1 MEEDDTNILGVDPE
15 DLEDVEELLL
25 NDFDIE
31 DSSSE
36 EEEEGD
42 MEVIME

>member
-1 MEEDDTNILGVDPE
+1 MEEDDTNVFGVEPE

-31 DSSSE
+31 DSTSE
-36 EEEEGD
+36 EEESN
-42 MEVIME
+42 MEIIVE

>member
-1 MEEDDTNILGVDPE
+1 MEEDDTNVFGVDPE

-25 NDFDIE
+25 NDFNIE

-36 EEEEGD
+36 EEEEGN
-42 MEVIME
+42 MEVIL